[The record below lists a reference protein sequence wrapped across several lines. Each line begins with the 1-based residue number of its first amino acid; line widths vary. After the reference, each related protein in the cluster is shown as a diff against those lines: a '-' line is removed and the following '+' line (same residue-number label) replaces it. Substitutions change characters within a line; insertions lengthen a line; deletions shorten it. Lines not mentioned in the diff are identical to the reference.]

1 MTTHSRGPHLTLCVG
16 LDPQPAV
23 LEAWGLPDSESGLK
37 AFVRAI
43 VPVLESSRCEVVKPQ
58 VAFFE
63 RFGVAGMRHLAV
75 LLGELRSRGI
85 FTIGD
90 AKRGD
95 IDSTMSGYA
104 QAWLTPGS
112 DFETDAVTLVPYQGL
127 RALEPAL
134 TLAGEHDKKVF
145 VLAAT
150 SNPQARETQMAIR
163 SDGRT
168 IAHGVVDDLWR
179 WVEDCSASAD
189 AYGVVVGA
197 TVAVS
202 DYAFD
207 LRDYPGIPVLAPGF
221 GHQGAVLS
229 DAHSLFPET
238 TPVTAV
244 VARSVLLHGEAG
256 CAGAIE
262 AASAELSS

>member
-1 MTTHSRGPHLTLCVG
+1 MTSHSSAAQITLCVG

-23 LEAWGLPDSESGLK
+23 LEAWGLPDSESGLES
-37 AFVRAI
+37 FVRAI
-43 VPVLESSRCEVVKPQ
+43 VPVMESSGCKVAKPQ

-63 RFGVAGMRHLAV
+63 RFGVAGMRQLAV
-75 LLGELRSRGI
+75 LLGELRTRGI

-104 QAWLTPGS
+104 QAWLSPGS
-112 DFETDAVTLVPYQGL
+112 DFEVDALTLVPYQGL
-127 RALEPAL
+127 GALEPAL

-150 SNPQARETQMAIR
+150 SNPHARETQMATR

-168 IAHGVVDDLWR
+168 IAHGVVHDLSR
-179 WVEDCSASAD
+179 WIEDCSAPVD

-197 TVAVS
+197 TVNIG

-207 LRDYPGIPVLAPGF
+207 LRDYPGMPVLAPGF
-221 GHQGAVLS
+221 GHQGALLT
-229 DAHSLFPET
+229 DAKSLFPTT

-244 VARSVLLHGEAG
+244 VARSVLLHGEVG

-262 AASAELSS
+262 AAHAELAS